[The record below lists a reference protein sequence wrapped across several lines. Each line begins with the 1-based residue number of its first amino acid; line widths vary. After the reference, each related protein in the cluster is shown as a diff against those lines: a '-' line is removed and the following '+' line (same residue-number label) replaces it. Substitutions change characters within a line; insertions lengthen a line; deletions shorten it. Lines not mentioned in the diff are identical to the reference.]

1 VKKINL
7 QAQIFKSKNITL
19 KPINIE
25 CLEDFYKH
33 SLNRKVFKFMN
44 FNRFS
49 KKKIKQYLQHLIKK
63 SKRKNFQTWQI
74 MFKSNFAGTITLRY
88 SELKPYALEMAY
100 VISVNFWRK
109 GIFFISSN
117 LILKYLKKKKEVDYV
132 FCKVRV
138 DNLPSLNALLKLK
151 FKIFEIKKEKVIKN
165 NHKFFY
171 LLRKKF

>member
-1 VKKINL
+1 MKKINL

-74 MFKSNFAGTITLRY
+74 MFKSNFAGTITLRA
-88 SELKPYALEMAY
+88 ST
-100 VISVNFWRK
+100 
-109 GIFFISSN
+109 
-117 LILKYLKKKKEVDYV
+117 
-132 FCKVRV
+132 
-138 DNLPSLNALLKLK
+138 
-151 FKIFEIKKEKVIKN
+151 
-165 NHKFFY
+165 
-171 LLRKKF
+171 